1 MDNIKLGYIHVP
13 IHSYVHHSSTTNTVQ
28 ETREPIEITE
38 EEKNFAITFLVI
50 SGILIVLFWI
60 WVTKEIKKLM

>member
-13 IHSYVHHSSTTNTVQ
+13 IHTFSSSRKTTNTVQ

-38 EEKNFAITFLVI
+38 EEKNFIITFLVVLA
-50 SGILIVLFWI
+50 ILIVLFGI
-60 WVTKEIKKLM
+60 WATKEIKKI